1 MTTKRSYKIEQ
12 DGENFVLVETSDTY
26 GNPVVRVPYSIQQ
39 EAESGII
46 AVSKSHD
53 FVKTCRK
60 KTALDVARGLTD
72 FFIKSDVTA
81 ESLLKIRQRV
91 EILITASIAEI
102 RKNAGI
108 PTLSQEVAEQDMEP
122 SNKDIMRE
130 VRRNRALARGGA

>member
-46 AVSKSHD
+46 AVSKSQD
-53 FVKTCRK
+53 SVKIFRK
-60 KTALDVARGLTD
+60 NTALDVARDLTD
-72 FFIKSDVTA
+72 FFIKSDLTA

-91 EILITASIAEI
+91 EVLITASIAEI

-108 PTLSQEVAEQDMEP
+108 VADTDGSAGHPLKGETAEQYH
-122 SNKDIMRE
+122 
-130 VRRNRALARGGA
+130 VRKQLSVS

>member
-12 DGENFVLVETSDTY
+12 DGENFVLVETSDAY

-102 RKNAGI
+102 RKNEKI
-108 PTLSQEVAEQDMEP
+108 SVANSEAAMPDQQT
-122 SNKDIMRE
+122 
-130 VRRNRALARGGA
+130 G

>member
-60 KTALDVARGLTD
+60 KTALDVARDLTG

-108 PTLSQEVAEQDMEP
+108 VANPDSSAGHPLKDETAEQYH
-122 SNKDIMRE
+122 
-130 VRRNRALARGGA
+130 VRKQASLS

>member
-60 KTALDVARGLTD
+60 KTALDVARDLTD